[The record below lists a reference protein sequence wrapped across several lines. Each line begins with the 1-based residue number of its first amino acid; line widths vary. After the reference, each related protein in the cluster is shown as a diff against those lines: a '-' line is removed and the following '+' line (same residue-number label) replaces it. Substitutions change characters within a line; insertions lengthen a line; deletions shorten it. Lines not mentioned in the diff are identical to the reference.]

1 MHIHM
6 LQHTATQ
13 CAALCCSV
21 LQLICFCV
29 LCIFI
34 SRFILGIFI
43 YYLRVEE
50 RKKQKVL
57 CGGWDVREHKRKK
70 VFVTEKLGKCVGRV
84 CGESGV
90 AKMFL
95 ALRFVYVLSDQFEF
109 RCEELSCE
117 MRWPFVR
124 A

>member
-1 MHIHM
+1 M
-6 LQHTATQ
+6 
-13 CAALCCSV
+13 
-21 LQLICFCV
+21 
-29 LCIFI
+29 
-34 SRFILGIFI
+34 FI

-109 RCEELSCE
+109 RCERALVRDE
-117 MRWPFVR
+117 MALRCSSLIWPVLPSF
-124 A
+124 